1 MKSGIS
7 PEMDIQS
14 KILTMQKCRKLC
26 MLFSKQGQ
34 LSQTGLCTDPVW
46 KMACSILHRYEIRIE
61 RNQKKKVDKMKLS
74 NEGLKDRAAW
84 TSKGYSVPEYNREE
98 MIVATKEAPVW
109 IHFGAGNLFKA
120 YQANLMNTLLNNG
133 KINKGIIAVEGFDKG
148 IIDASR
154 AHDDYALLATLK
166 SDGSIDKTVIGSIA
180 EVVFL
185 DPTDESIVNI
195 FTNPSLQMASFT
207 ITEKGYALTN
217 AAGEYLPAVAADFTR
232 APEKAESY
240 LGKVTALL
248 YDRFKK
254 NGAPI
259 AMVSMDNCSHNGQKL
274 KDAMMTYVDNWVKN
288 GIVEPAF
295 REYVTNEEKVTFPW
309 TMIDKIT
316 PRPDKTVEELL
327 AADGLEDLDP
337 IKTPRGSFV
346 APFVNAEETEYLVIE
361 DKFPNGRPNLEDAG
375 VIFTDRETVNKVEKM
390 KVTTCLNPLHTSL
403 AVFGCL
409 LDYKLIS
416 KEMENP
422 DLVDMI
428 KIIGYDEGLPV
439 VVNPGILDPK
449 DFIDTVINVRF
460 GNPFMPDSP
469 QRIATDTSQKLSV
482 RFGETIKSYV
492 AEGLDLGKLSLIPMV
507 QAGWIRYIMG
517 IDDNG
522 NEFEVSADPL
532 LDEVRPVVAD
542 IKLGDQVTE
551 EKLRPILSNQKI
563 YGVDLYELGLA
574 DRIVSLFNR
583 MIAKKGAVAETIHEE
598 VEAAKA
604 ANQK

>member
-1 MKSGIS
+1 MRL
-7 PEMDIQS
+7 IQGGNRQGREF
-14 KILTMQKCRKLC
+14 KILE
-26 MLFSKQGQ
+26 G
-34 LSQTGLCTDPVW
+34 
-46 KMACSILHRYEIRIE
+46 
-61 RNQKKKVDKMKLS
+61 KKKMKLS
-74 NEGLKDRAAW
+74 NEGLKDRALW
-84 TSKGYSVPEYNREE
+84 ESKGYSIPEYDRQE
-98 MIVATKEAPVW
+98 MIVATKNAPVW

-133 KINKGIIAVEGFDKG
+133 KIDKGVIAVEGFDKG

-185 DPTDESIVNI
+185 DPKDESIVKI
-195 FTNPSLQMASFT
+195 FANPSLQMASFT
-207 ITEKGYALTN
+207 ITEKGYALSN
-217 AAGEYLPAVAADFTR
+217 AAGEYLPAVEADFTR
-232 APEKAESY
+232 KPEDAESY

-259 AMVSMDNCSHNGQKL
+259 AMVSMDNCSHNGEKL

-288 GIVEPAF
+288 GVAEPEF

-316 PRPDKTVEELL
+316 PRPDKAVEELL
-327 AADGLEDLDP
+327 AADGLEDLEP
-337 IKTPRGSFV
+337 VKTPRGSFV

-375 VIFTDRETVNKVEKM
+375 VIFTDRDTVNKVEKM

-416 KEMENP
+416 EEMKNP

-532 LDEVRPVVAD
+532 LEEVRPVVAD

-563 YGVDLYELGLA
+563 YGVDLYALGLA
-574 DRIVSLFNR
+574 DRIVALFNR
-583 MIAKKGAVAETIHEE
+583 MIAGKGAVAKTIHEE

-604 ANQK
+604 ANQE

>member
-1 MKSGIS
+1 
-7 PEMDIQS
+7 
-14 KILTMQKCRKLC
+14 
-26 MLFSKQGQ
+26 
-34 LSQTGLCTDPVW
+34 
-46 KMACSILHRYEIRIE
+46 
-61 RNQKKKVDKMKLS
+61 MKLS
-74 NEGLKDRAAW
+74 NEGLKDRTAW

-217 AAGEYLPAVAADFTR
+217 AAGEYLPSVAADFTR

>member
-1 MKSGIS
+1 
-7 PEMDIQS
+7 
-14 KILTMQKCRKLC
+14 
-26 MLFSKQGQ
+26 
-34 LSQTGLCTDPVW
+34 
-46 KMACSILHRYEIRIE
+46 
-61 RNQKKKVDKMKLS
+61 MKLS

-185 DPTDESIVNI
+185 DPTDESIINI

-316 PRPDKTVEELL
+316 PRPDTTVEELL

-375 VIFTDRETVNKVEKM
+375 VIFTDRDTVNKVEKM

-409 LDYKLIS
+409 LDYNLIS

>member
-1 MKSGIS
+1 
-7 PEMDIQS
+7 
-14 KILTMQKCRKLC
+14 
-26 MLFSKQGQ
+26 
-34 LSQTGLCTDPVW
+34 
-46 KMACSILHRYEIRIE
+46 
-61 RNQKKKVDKMKLS
+61 MKLS
-74 NEGLKDRAAW
+74 NEGLKDRTAW

-217 AAGEYLPAVAADFTR
+217 AAGEYLPAVGADFTR

>member
-1 MKSGIS
+1 
-7 PEMDIQS
+7 
-14 KILTMQKCRKLC
+14 
-26 MLFSKQGQ
+26 
-34 LSQTGLCTDPVW
+34 
-46 KMACSILHRYEIRIE
+46 
-61 RNQKKKVDKMKLS
+61 MKLS
-74 NEGLKDRAAW
+74 NEGLKDRALW
-84 TSKGYSVPEYNREE
+84 ESKGYSIPEYDRQE
-98 MIVATKEAPVW
+98 MIVATKNAPVW

-133 KINKGIIAVEGFDKG
+133 KIDKGVIAVEGFDKG

-185 DPTDESIVNI
+185 DPKDESIVNI
-195 FTNPSLQMASFT
+195 FANPSLQMASFT
-207 ITEKGYALTN
+207 ITEKGYALSN
-217 AAGEYLPAVAADFTR
+217 AAGEYLPAVEADFTR
-232 APEKAESY
+232 KPEDAESY

-259 AMVSMDNCSHNGQKL
+259 AMVSMDNCSHNGEKL

-288 GIVEPAF
+288 GVAEPEF

-327 AADGLEDLDP
+327 AADGLEDLEP
-337 IKTPRGSFV
+337 VKTPRGSFV

-375 VIFTDRETVNKVEKM
+375 VIFTDRDTVNKVEKM

-416 KEMENP
+416 EEMKNP

-532 LDEVRPVVAD
+532 LEEVRPVVAD

-563 YGVDLYELGLA
+563 YGVDLYALGLA
-574 DRIVSLFNR
+574 DRIVALFNR
-583 MIAKKGAVAETIHEE
+583 MIAGKGAVAKTIHEE

-604 ANQK
+604 ANQE

>member
-1 MKSGIS
+1 MRL
-7 PEMDIQS
+7 IQGGNRQGREF
-14 KILTMQKCRKLC
+14 KILE
-26 MLFSKQGQ
+26 G
-34 LSQTGLCTDPVW
+34 
-46 KMACSILHRYEIRIE
+46 
-61 RNQKKKVDKMKLS
+61 KKKMKLS
-74 NEGLKDRAAW
+74 NEGLKDRALW
-84 TSKGYSVPEYNREE
+84 ESKGYSIPEYDRQE
-98 MIVATKEAPVW
+98 MIVATKNAPVW

-133 KINKGIIAVEGFDKG
+133 KIDKGVIAVEGFDKG

-185 DPTDESIVNI
+185 DPKDESIVNI
-195 FTNPSLQMASFT
+195 FANPSLQMASFT
-207 ITEKGYALTN
+207 ITEKGYALSN
-217 AAGEYLPAVAADFTR
+217 AAGEYLPAVEADFTR
-232 APEKAESY
+232 KPEDAESY

-259 AMVSMDNCSHNGQKL
+259 AMVSMDNCSHNGEKL

-288 GIVEPAF
+288 GVAEPEF

-327 AADGLEDLDP
+327 AADGLEDLEP
-337 IKTPRGSFV
+337 VKTPRGSFV

-375 VIFTDRETVNKVEKM
+375 VIFTDRDTVNKVEKM

-416 KEMENP
+416 EEMKNP

-532 LDEVRPVVAD
+532 LEEVRPVVAD

-563 YGVDLYELGLA
+563 YGVDLYALGLA
-574 DRIVSLFNR
+574 DRIVALFNR
-583 MIAKKGAVAETIHEE
+583 MIAGKGAVAKTIHEE

-604 ANQK
+604 ANQE

>member
-1 MKSGIS
+1 
-7 PEMDIQS
+7 
-14 KILTMQKCRKLC
+14 
-26 MLFSKQGQ
+26 
-34 LSQTGLCTDPVW
+34 
-46 KMACSILHRYEIRIE
+46 
-61 RNQKKKVDKMKLS
+61 MKLS

-185 DPTDESIVNI
+185 DPTDESIINI

-316 PRPDKTVEELL
+316 PRPDTTVEELL

-422 DLVDMI
+422 DLVNMI

-492 AEGLDLGKLSLIPMV
+492 AEGLDLGKLSLIPIV

>member
-1 MKSGIS
+1 
-7 PEMDIQS
+7 
-14 KILTMQKCRKLC
+14 
-26 MLFSKQGQ
+26 
-34 LSQTGLCTDPVW
+34 
-46 KMACSILHRYEIRIE
+46 
-61 RNQKKKVDKMKLS
+61 MKLS
-74 NEGLKDRAAW
+74 NEGLKDRALW
-84 TSKGYSVPEYNREE
+84 ESKGYSIPEYNREE

-133 KINKGIIAVEGFDKG
+133 KINKGVIAVEGFDKG
-148 IIDASR
+148 IIEASR

-185 DPTDESIVNI
+185 DPKDEAIVNI

-207 ITEKGYALTN
+207 ITEKGYALSN
-217 AAGEYLPAVAADFTR
+217 AAGEYLPAVEADFTR
-232 APEKAESY
+232 KPADAESY

-259 AMVSMDNCSHNGQKL
+259 AMVSMDNCSHNGEKL

-288 GIVEPAF
+288 GVAEPEF

-327 AADGLEDLDP
+327 AADGLEDLEP
-337 IKTPRGSFV
+337 VKTARGSFV

-375 VIFTDRETVNKVEKM
+375 VIFTDRDTVNKVEKM

-416 KEMENP
+416 EEMKNP

-532 LDEVRPVVAD
+532 LEEVRPVVAD

-563 YGVDLYELGLA
+563 YGVDLYALGLA
-574 DRIVSLFNR
+574 DRIVALFNR
-583 MIAKKGAVAETIHEE
+583 MIAGKGAVAKTIHEE

>member
-1 MKSGIS
+1 
-7 PEMDIQS
+7 
-14 KILTMQKCRKLC
+14 
-26 MLFSKQGQ
+26 
-34 LSQTGLCTDPVW
+34 
-46 KMACSILHRYEIRIE
+46 
-61 RNQKKKVDKMKLS
+61 MKLS

-185 DPTDESIVNI
+185 DPTDESIINI

-316 PRPDKTVEELL
+316 PRPDTTVEELL

-422 DLVDMI
+422 DLVNMI

-583 MIAKKGAVAETIHEE
+583 MIAKKGAVAETIHKE